1 MNHRDPWQ
9 LVLCSGAEHLRD
21 QLVRKGFDVYTS
33 DFNYDNSRMFANGDI
48 YTGLPEAPSLAG
60 KRVCVIQSLTSSGE
74 LDRFKF
80 STQDRLVEL
89 LQMVQILQEPTVVTY
104 EKGERHYSISKL
116 PSEVMVLC
124 THMAF
129 SKQDQIYRTGEVNA
143 SKRFLDL
150 LYMNGVSRVAAIDP
164 HVPLDFPWIQ
174 SLIRE
179 QRFIPLSMYKTFVD
193 RLRSQG
199 ESSDTYFVSTPGKRR
214 TPLGVEL
221 REISKERIST
231 HEVLMGGRVDAEIA
245 GKRVCLIDDMV
256 ISGTTLKNARKLFS
270 NQGATEVLCWV
281 THALP
286 LYPASNEDNLR
297 SLVKEYEGKI
307 YVSNTIRTKTFE
319 VTYPYCQVSCVP
331 MVVDFLETH

>member
-1 MNHRDPWQ
+1 MNRHDPWQ

-33 DFNYDNSRMFANGDI
+33 DFNYDNSRMFANGDV
-48 YTGLPEAPSLAG
+48 YTALPEAPSLAG

-80 STQDRLVEL
+80 STQDRIVEL
-89 LQMVQILQEPTVVTY
+89 LQMVQILQEPTTVSYENGERQYVVTD
-104 EKGERHYSISKL
+104 
-116 PSEVMVLC
+116 PPAEVVVLC

-143 SKRFLDL
+143 SKRFLEL
-150 LYMNGVSRVAAIDP
+150 LYQCGVSRVAAIDP

-174 SLIRE
+174 ELIQQE
-179 QRFIPLSMYKTFVD
+179 RFIPLSMYKAFVD

-199 ESSDTYFVSTPGKRR
+199 ENSDIYFVSTPGKRR

-221 REISKERIST
+221 REVSKERIST
-231 HEVLMGGRVDAEIA
+231 HEVLMVGRVDEEVA

-281 THALP
+281 THTLP
-286 LYPASNEDNLR
+286 LYPSNSEENLR

-307 YVSNTIRTKTFE
+307 YVSNSIRTKTFE
-319 VTYPYCQVSCVP
+319 VTYPYCQVSVVP
-331 MVVDFLETH
+331 IIVEFLEKV

>member
-1 MNHRDPWQ
+1 
-9 LVLCSGAEHLRD
+9 
-21 QLVRKGFDVYTS
+21 
-33 DFNYDNSRMFANGDI
+33 
-48 YTGLPEAPSLAG
+48 
-60 KRVCVIQSLTSSGE
+60 
-74 LDRFKF
+74 
-80 STQDRLVEL
+80 
-89 LQMVQILQEPTVVTY
+89 
-104 EKGERHYSISKL
+104 
-116 PSEVMVLC
+116 
-124 THMAF
+124 
-129 SKQDQIYRTGEVNA
+129 
-143 SKRFLDL
+143 
-150 LYMNGVSRVAAIDP
+150 MNGVSRVAAIDP

-174 SLIRE
+174 SLISE

-199 ESSDTYFVSTPGKRR
+199 ENSDTYFVSTPGKRR

>member
-1 MNHRDPWQ
+1 MNHHDPWQ

-199 ESSDTYFVSTPGKRR
+199 ENSDTYFVSTPGKRR

-231 HEVLMGGRVDAEIA
+231 HEVLMGGRVDDEIA